1 MRTLY
6 VVTHPEA
13 THHVEGLVGGWFD
26 SALTERGE
34 RDAAAIALELKRRIP
49 ADAVVDVVSSD
60 LKRTTQTAEAIASR
74 LQIFPLLHE
83 GLREASYG
91 EAEGRPQ
98 AWLDERFVPSP
109 ATGERMNHWDGIPG
123 SETKLQLATRVYAA
137 LEDVLAR
144 EATHQVIVTHGF
156 AGQFVLAG
164 WIKMPIESAGYV
176 SFRLTSGGISVL
188 REDDFF
194 HNRQIASLNEASH
207 LTDHLPS
214 L

>member
-34 RDAAAIALELKRRIP
+34 RGAAAIAAELERRIP
-49 ADAVVDVVSSD
+49 DEAVVDVVSSD
-60 LKRTTQTAEAIASR
+60 LRRTTQTAEVIAGR
-74 LQIFPLLHE
+74 LGVRLRLHE
-83 GLREASYG
+83 GFREASYG

-98 AWLDERFVPSP
+98 AWLDQRFIPSP
-109 ATGERMNHWDGIPG
+109 ATGDRLRHRDGIPG
-123 SETKLQLATRVYAA
+123 SETKLALVTRVYAA
-137 LEDVLAR
+137 LEDALAR
-144 EATHQVIVTHGF
+144 NATHQVIVTHGF

-164 WIKMPIESAGYV
+164 WIKMPIESSGYV
-176 SFRLTSGGISVL
+176 NFRLASGGISVL

-194 HNRQIASLNEASH
+194 HNRQVASLNEVSH
-207 LTDHLPS
+207 LKG
-214 L
+214 